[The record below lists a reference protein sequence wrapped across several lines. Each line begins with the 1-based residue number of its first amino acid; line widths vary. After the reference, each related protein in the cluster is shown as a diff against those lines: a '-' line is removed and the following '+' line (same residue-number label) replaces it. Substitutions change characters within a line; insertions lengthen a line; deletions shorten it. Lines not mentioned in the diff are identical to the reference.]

1 MGLLKRR
8 KEEIMKEDK
17 IRYIELIQNIINRL
31 ANNSFLLKGWVITL
45 LVAIFSLSNKIMKNF
60 NFIIYIFIL
69 LFWILD
75 SYYLYQ
81 ERLYRN
87 LYNQVI
93 EIRDE
98 NNSLFSLKIDK
109 KRNEKIILFFKS
121 FFSFTEV
128 TFYLLLLLI
137 IFFILKEL
145 NKM

>member
-1 MGLLKRR
+1 M
-8 KEEIMKEDK
+8 MKEDK
-17 IRYIELIQNIINRL
+17 IRYIELVQSIISRL
-31 ANNSFLLKGWVITL
+31 ANNSFLLKGWTITL
-45 LVAIFSLSNKIMKNF
+45 IAAIFSLSDKIMKNF

-109 KRNEKIILFFKS
+109 KRNEKIISFFKS

-128 TFYLLLLLI
+128 SFYLLLLLI
-137 IFFILKEL
+137 TFFILK
-145 NKM
+145 